1 MTERGSRFRRTSAY
15 CGEEMPKHSLRPGQ
29 AVIEGLVDLGRALG
43 YAAKTEFAVSSD
55 SKNPPAV
62 DVAWLQEEDQRFPL
76 MIFEVE
82 SRASSSVANNAQKV
96 FAQETRHFEKPLFFF
111 HVFLKGRSSS
121 RLKTLEVQYGTYNYR
136 HYSLDAGDFTRLI
149 LDVLHQHRRLTASLD
164 IPSLLGVLSADPW
177 QAVDQSATLKAIES
191 AEYSIP
197 YSSVYA
203 GLCLQHD
210 WIHPH
215 FLHRIAAN
223 PYEGEYSSYIG
234 SHWRVPVHLAL
245 LAHCQPSAGST
256 ALQGIID
263 WQETSSYMTQ
273 IGPHFGLSHDYDH
286 FILGF
291 APTLWA
297 LIAALMLDVPGAC
310 AYIAKQNHSV
320 LHALSG
326 AELFYSAL
334 TALWLLHLA
343 AVGNIPESF
352 ELARN
357 HINDRGG
364 INSKLLHYPPGYFNL
379 EEPSKT
385 PWVYELE
392 DNAGDVPSFEDFRTT
407 FLSQQWIARFNL
419 FRQRY
424 TCSSKILIIVCL
436 EPHCLAIYMV
446 AVADARGES
455 GAESGGCVNTS
466 R

>member
-1 MTERGSRFRRTSAY
+1 LAGN
-15 CGEEMPKHSLRPGQ
+15 K
-29 AVIEGLVDLGRALG
+29 LVHD
-43 YAAKTEFAVSSD
+43 SD
-55 SKNPPAV
+55 
-62 DVAWLQEEDQRFPL
+62 
-76 MIFEVE
+76 
-82 SRASSSVANNAQKV
+82 
-96 FAQETRHFEKPLFFF
+96 
-111 HVFLKGRSSS
+111 
-121 RLKTLEVQYGTYNYR
+121 
-136 HYSLDAGDFTRLI
+136 
-149 LDVLHQHRRLTASLD
+149 
-164 IPSLLGVLSADPW
+164 
-177 QAVDQSATLKAIES
+177 
-191 AEYSIP
+191 
-197 YSSVYA
+197 
-203 GLCLQHD
+203 
-210 WIHPH
+210 
-215 FLHRIAAN
+215 
-223 PYEGEYSSYIG
+223 
-234 SHWRVPVHLAL
+234 
-245 LAHCQPSAGST
+245 
-256 ALQGIID
+256 
-263 WQETSSYMTQ
+263 
-273 IGPHFGLSHDYDH
+273 GPHFGLSHDYDH

-419 FRQRY
+419 FS
-424 TCSSKILIIVCL
+424 TTIHMLL
-436 EPHCLAIYMV
+436 EDSDYSMFGTTLLGNLYGG
-446 AVADARGES
+446 RG
-455 GAESGGCVNTS
+455 
-466 R
+466 